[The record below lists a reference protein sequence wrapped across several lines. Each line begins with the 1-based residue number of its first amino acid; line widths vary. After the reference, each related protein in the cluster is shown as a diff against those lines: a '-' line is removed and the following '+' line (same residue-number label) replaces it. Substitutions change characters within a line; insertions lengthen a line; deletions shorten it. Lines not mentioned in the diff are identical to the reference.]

1 MTSIREMFNK
11 NRAYTG
17 PLKLVAG
24 ENCDAWA
31 FVGSRVI
38 NPKGHRL
45 GTDHDI
51 LVLASG
57 DKFDEL
63 VGFIMNDLDNVEMS
77 GSGDSGGLDGFES
90 MKVED
95 DQGRIYNYLVY
106 KDRGNFEVFIKL
118 TEAIINLG
126 ITDKLVYG
134 PLFAA
139 VIDLKNF
146 GDYCLPVNPAKSA
159 IPGAP
164 F

>member
-1 MTSIREMFNK
+1 MTSIREMFK
-11 NRAYTG
+11 KDRAYTG
-17 PLKLVAG
+17 PLKLVPG

-45 GTDHDI
+45 GTDHDVLI
-51 LVLASG
+51 LASG

-63 VGFIMNDLDNVEMS
+63 VGFIVNDLDNVEMS
-77 GSGDSGGLDGFES
+77 GSGDSGGLEGFES

-95 DQGRIYNYLVY
+95 DQGRTYNYLVY
-106 KDRGNFEVFIKL
+106 QDRENFEVFIKL

-134 PLFAA
+134 PLFTA
-139 VIDLKNF
+139 VIDRKNF
-146 GDYCLPVNPAKSA
+146 GNYRLPVNPPTSE